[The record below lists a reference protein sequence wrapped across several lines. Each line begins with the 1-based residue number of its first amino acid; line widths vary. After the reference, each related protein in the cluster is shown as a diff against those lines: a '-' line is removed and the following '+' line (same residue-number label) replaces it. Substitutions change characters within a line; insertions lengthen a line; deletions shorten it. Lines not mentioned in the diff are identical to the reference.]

1 MKTLTLTKPKVLKK
15 IKAEQQ
21 RKQQK
26 SRRRFLKDIFPARA
40 ILTQSNYQFD
50 GPSTKGIAPYTG
62 PWTFQ
67 EAGHLLRRTTFGP
80 TITQIEEAVS
90 DGLNATIDTLLA
102 PQPEPGEP
110 LNSDFPNDPNVP
122 EGTSWID
129 KPFVE
134 DLEDDIYEYR
144 HFSLRGWQYEF
155 MVNEKTSIQETM
167 ALFWHNHFVTGD
179 IDEPNALYRY
189 IKLLR
194 SQATGNFKQLTKDI
208 TIDAAMLTYLNGR
221 ENIASEPN
229 ENYARE
235 LLELFTIGKG
245 PLIGPGDYTHYTE
258 KDVEAVAKIMTGWFL
273 INDWTY
279 NINEKLEVVFDN
291 DLHDQSTKQLSNHFG
306 NATISNNGAEEYKD
320 LIDVVFQQDEVARHI
335 VRKLYR
341 WFVYYDINETV
352 ELKVIEPLAQ
362 ILIANEYDIEPVLET
377 LLKSEHFFDVLSMGC
392 MIKNPIDFNL
402 TIIKQLEVQIPTELK
417 ARYSW
422 LVYVFYISSEFG
434 MEYFS
439 PPSVAGWKAYYQ
451 VPSYQRVWM
460 NSVTLKNRESAT
472 GAFIYTFTDLG
483 LLFGIK
489 PIALLQALDNPSDPD
504 EVIAGFTK
512 LLLPMPLADSQ
523 KEFLKKEVLIPGL
536 PDMEWTMEYNN
547 YLSNPGDENIKEALK
562 DRIQF
567 LLYMISVLPE
577 YHLK

>member
-1 MKTLTLTKPKVLKK
+1 MKTLTRTKPKVLKNLK
-15 IKAEQQ
+15 TRRE
-21 RKQQK
+21 RKQHK
-26 SRRRFLKDIFPARA
+26 SRRRLLKNLFPTRVNR
-40 ILTQSNYQFD
+40 IQSSYQFD

-67 EAGHLLRRTTFGP
+67 EAGHLLRRATFGP
-80 TITQIEEAVS
+80 DRTQIEDAVA
-90 DGLNATIDTLLA
+90 DGMNTTVTTLLA
-102 PQPEPGEP
+102 DIPPIGEP
-110 LNSDFPNDPNVP
+110 INSDYSDDPNVP
-122 EGTSWID
+122 EGTSWLN
-129 KPFVE
+129 KPFVDGIE
-134 DLEDDIYEYR
+134 DEQYEYR

-155 MVNEKTSIQETM
+155 MVKEKTSIRETM
-167 ALFWHNHFVTGD
+167 TLFWHNHFVTGD

-189 IKLLR
+189 INLLR
-194 SQATGNFKQLTKDI
+194 SQATGNFRQLTKDI

-221 ENIASEPN
+221 ENIGSEPN

-279 NINEKLEVVFDN
+279 NIDEELEVVFDN
-291 DLHDQSTKQLSNHFG
+291 ELHDQSTKLLSNHFG

-320 LIDVVFQQDEVARHI
+320 LIDVVFQQDEVARHL

-352 ELKVIEPLAQ
+352 ELKVIEPLTQ
-362 ILIANEYDIEPVLET
+362 ILIANDYEIKPVLET

-392 MIKNPIDFNL
+392 IIKNPIDFNL
-402 TIIKQLEVQIPTELK
+402 SIIKQFAVEIPTELK
-417 ARYSW
+417 AKYSW
-422 LVYVFYISSEFG
+422 LVYVFYFSSEFG

-451 VPSYQRVWM
+451 VPSFQRVWM
-460 NSVTLKNRESAT
+460 NSVTLTNRESAS

-483 LLFGIK
+483 LSFGIN
-489 PIALLQALDNPSDPD
+489 PIELLQALDNPSDPD
-504 EVIAGFTK
+504 AVIEGFTR
-512 LLLPMPLADSQ
+512 LMMPMPLAATQ

-547 YLSNPGDENIKEALK
+547 YLANPGDANIKEALSGK
-562 DRIQF
+562 IQN

-577 YHLK
+577 YHLN